1 MIKSIALFATMAIA
15 AAASTLNAQTVEEP
29 EKAKVFF
36 TSDISPE
43 SLVSIYKALG
53 KEATGKV
60 AVKISTGESA
70 QSNHLRPELIGNLVK
85 EVNGTIV
92 ECNTAYGGNRSN
104 TASHRRAIEQRG
116 YGEIATVDIMDEE
129 GGMNLPMQDTK
140 WFSENLVGSHLANYD
155 FMINLAHFKGHA
167 MGGFGGVLKNQSI
180 GIATPD
186 GKTRIHTAGAY
197 SDPRYVFQQPHGQDA
212 FLESMAGAAQS
223 VHNYFNG
230 KKGIVYI
237 NVMNNLS
244 VDCDCDGHPSA
255 PQMKDI
261 GMLASLDPVALDKAC
276 LDLVFNHES
285 TAGDNSAPL
294 VERINSRHGSHTVD
308 YAAEIGLGS
317 LAYDLIDITGLSS
330 VADIAA
336 EGVNKYNVYDLN
348 GTKVLTNADTLDSL
362 TPGIYIVNGL
372 KTFIEHN

>member
-1 MIKSIALFATMAIA
+1 MAFVSA
-15 AAASTLNAQTVEEP
+15 ANAQTATET
-29 EKAKVFF
+29 EKSKVYF

-43 SLVSIYKALG
+43 SLVKIYNALG

-60 AVKISTGESA
+60 AVKISTGESS
-70 QSNHLRPELIGNLVK
+70 QSNHLRPELIGQLVK
-85 EVNGTIV
+85 DVKGTLV

-104 TASHRRAIEQRG
+104 TANHRRAIEQRG

-140 WFSENLVGSHLANYD
+140 WFAENLVGSHLANYD

-223 VHNYFNG
+223 VHNYFKG

-261 GMLASLDPVALDKAC
+261 GILASLDPVALDKAC
-276 LDLVFNHES
+276 LDLIFNHQS
-285 TAGDNSAPL
+285 TTGDNSAPL
-294 VERINSRHGSHTVD
+294 VQRINGRHGVHIVD

-317 LAYDLIDITGLSS
+317 LAYDLIDITN
-330 VADIAA
+330 AA
-336 EGVNKYNVYDLN
+336 AVEDVVTDGVKKYNVYDLN
-348 GTKVLTNADTLDSL
+348 GVKVLTNAESIDTLS
-362 TPGIYIVNGL
+362 PGLYIVNGV
-372 KTFIEHN
+372 KTLVGRK

>member
-1 MIKSIALFATMAIA
+1 MQKKLLTLFAVCMAFVSA
-15 AAASTLNAQTVEEP
+15 ANAQTATET
-29 EKAKVFF
+29 EKSKVYF

-43 SLVSIYKALG
+43 SLVKIYNALG

-60 AVKISTGESA
+60 AVKISTGESS
-70 QSNHLRPELIGNLVK
+70 QSNHLRPELIGQLVK
-85 EVNGTIV
+85 DVKGTLV

-104 TASHRRAIEQRG
+104 TANHRRAIEQRG

-140 WFSENLVGSHLANYD
+140 WFAENLVGSHLANYD

-223 VHNYFNG
+223 VHNYFKG

-261 GMLASLDPVALDKAC
+261 GILASLDPVALDKAC
-276 LDLVFNHES
+276 LDLIFNHQS
-285 TAGDNSAPL
+285 TTGDNSAPL
-294 VERINSRHGSHTVD
+294 VQRINGRHGAYIVD

-317 LAYDLIDITGLSS
+317 LAYDLIDITNA
-330 VADIAA
+330 VAVEDVVTD
-336 EGVNKYNVYDLN
+336 GVKKYNVYDLN
-348 GTKVLTNADTLDSL
+348 GVKVLTNAESIDTLSAGL
-362 TPGIYIVNGL
+362 YIVNGV
-372 KTFIEHN
+372 KTLVGRK

>member
-1 MIKSIALFATMAIA
+1 MRKKILTLFAVCMAFVSA
-15 AAASTLNAQTVEEP
+15 ANAQTATET
-29 EKAKVFF
+29 EKSKVYF

-43 SLVSIYKALG
+43 SLVKIYNALG

-60 AVKISTGESA
+60 AVKISTGESS
-70 QSNHLRPELIGNLVK
+70 QSNHLRPELIGQLVK
-85 EVNGTIV
+85 DVKGTLV

-104 TASHRRAIEQRG
+104 TANHRRAIEQRG

-140 WFSENLVGSHLANYD
+140 WFAENLVGSHLANYD

-223 VHNYFNG
+223 VHNYFKG

-261 GMLASLDPVALDKAC
+261 GILASLDPVALDKAC
-276 LDLVFNHES
+276 LDLIFNHQS
-285 TAGDNSAPL
+285 TTGDNSAPL
-294 VERINSRHGSHTVD
+294 VQRINGRHGAHIVD

-317 LAYDLIDITGLSS
+317 LAYDLIDITN
-330 VADIAA
+330 VAAVEDVVTD
-336 EGVNKYNVYDLN
+336 GVKKYNVYDLN
-348 GTKVLTNADTLDSL
+348 GVKVLTNAESIDTLS
-362 TPGIYIVNGL
+362 PGLYIVNGV
-372 KTFIEHN
+372 KTLVGRK

>member
-1 MIKSIALFATMAIA
+1 MIKRALTALAVCL
-15 AAASTLNAQTVEEP
+15 TLTAGMAQTTPEP
-29 EKAKVFF
+29 AKVYF
-36 TSDISPE
+36 TSEISPE
-43 SLVSIYKALG
+43 SLLSIFKALG
-53 KEATGKV
+53 VTPEGNV

-70 QSNHLRPELIGNLVK
+70 QSNHLRPELIGTLVK
-85 EVNGTIV
+85 DVKGTLV

-104 TASHRRAIEQRG
+104 TANHRRAIEQRG

-140 WFSENLVGSHLANYD
+140 WFAENLVGSHLANYD

-223 VHNYFNG
+223 VHNYFKG

-261 GMLASLDPVALDKAC
+261 GILASLDPVALDKAC
-276 LDLVFNHES
+276 LDLIFNHQS
-285 TAGDNSAPL
+285 TTGDNSAPL
-294 VERINSRHGSHTVD
+294 VQRINGRHGAHIVD

-317 LAYDLIDITGLSS
+317 LAYDLIDITN
-330 VADIAA
+330 AA
-336 EGVNKYNVYDLN
+336 AVEDVVTDGVKKYNVYDIN
-348 GTKVLTNADTLDSL
+348 GVKVLNNAESIDALS
-362 TPGIYIVNGL
+362 PGFYIVNGV
-372 KTFIEHN
+372 KTLVGRK